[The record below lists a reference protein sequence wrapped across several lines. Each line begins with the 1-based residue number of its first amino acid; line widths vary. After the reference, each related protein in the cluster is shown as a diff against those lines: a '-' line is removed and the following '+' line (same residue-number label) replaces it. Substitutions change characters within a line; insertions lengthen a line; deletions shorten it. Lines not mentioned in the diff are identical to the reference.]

1 MMNRRK
7 FISKLALTT
16 GAYWGCSQFG
26 LLRSEAQTAQNP
38 MNVLFIFTDDQRFN
52 TIHALNNEHIITP
65 NLDRLAQRSFVF
77 NNAFCFGGNSG
88 AVCIPAR
95 NQTMSGQTWFR
106 FGGSSYADPNG
117 PTFPKSM
124 NAAGYETFYREKSGS
139 ANLPGI
145 RLQFEHR
152 EDIHMVNALRTGRPA
167 LGIVNDSI
175 DFISNTRDQN
185 RPFFMYLG
193 FPCPHDPRWSLEHFR
208 NMYNREELPIPDN
221 FLPYHPYDIGD
232 MTIRD
237 ECLEAWPR
245 TEEAI
250 RTHLYDYYSLITS
263 MDYDIGRLLDCLD
276 EQGLT
281 DNTLIIF
288 SSDQGLAMGSH
299 GLMGKQNIYD
309 GTMKVP
315 MLFAGPGISPGQSD
329 ALVYI
334 HDIFP
339 AVCDMVGTDI
349 PTGIDGISLKSIIDG
364 TSQKVRD
371 HLMLAYKETQ
381 RSVRDD
387 RWKLICFPQINVIRF
402 YDLLNDPHEMNDLS
416 DDPAYSAQ
424 ISQMMTVLQ
433 QEQTAYGDTLPLT
446 STNPDPS
453 EFVHCNCKL
462 PTAYPAGGEAPNGK
476 WVCEDEQLPMDF
488 DGNCKVDIVDLSR
501 FMSSWLG
508 GN

>member
-1 MMNRRK
+1 MLKRRQ
-7 FISKLALTT
+7 FIKLLTLYGGATICTPNELVYGASKSKETK
-16 GAYWGCSQFG
+16 
-26 LLRSEAQTAQNP
+26 R
-38 MNVLFIFTDDQRFN
+38 NVLFIFTDDQRFD
-52 TIHALNNEHIITP
+52 TISALGNSHIKTP
-65 NLDRLAQRSFVF
+65 NLDWLAKRSFVF

-95 NQTMSGQTWFR
+95 NMTMSGNVWTRFR
-106 FGGSSYADPNG
+106 IDDAYKPEWGALWTNPDN

-139 ANLPGI
+139 ANLPGV

-152 EDIHMVNALRTGRPA
+152 KDIHMVNALRTGRPA

-175 DFISNTRDQN
+175 DFISKTRDKS

-193 FPCPHDPRWSLEHFR
+193 FPCPHDPRWAIKKYRDLYDPKSLP
-208 NMYNREELPIPDN
+208 LPSNYKPV
-221 FLPYHPYDIGD
+221 HPYDIGD

-245 TEEAI
+245 TKEAVQ
-250 RTHLYDYYSLITS
+250 RHLHDYYALISS

-299 GLMGKQNIYD
+299 GLMGKQNLYD
-309 GTMKVP
+309 DTMRVP
-315 MLFAGPGISPGQSD
+315 MMFAGPGISPGKSD

-339 AVCDMVGTDI
+339 SACDLVGTDI
-349 PTGIDGISLKSIIDG
+349 PKDIDGKSLKPIIDR

-371 HLMLAYKETQ
+371 HLMLAYKDTQ
-381 RSVRDD
+381 RSVRDKK
-387 RWKLICFPQINVIRF
+387 WKLIRYPQINISQLFDVVS
-402 YDLLNDPHEMNDLS
+402 DPYETNDLS
-416 DDPAYSAQ
+416 ARPEHKAVLDKMLK
-424 ISQMMTVLQ
+424 IMESQQKL
-433 QEQTAYGDTLPLT
+433 YGDSLPLT
-446 STNPDPS
+446 SPNPKPAK
-453 EFVHCNCKL
+453 FVHPTKKL
-462 PTAYPAGGEAPNGK
+462 KTAFPAGGLAPNPRP
-476 WVCEDEQLPMDF
+476 ED
-488 DGNCKVDIVDLSR
+488 K
-501 FMSSWLG
+501 
-508 GN
+508 